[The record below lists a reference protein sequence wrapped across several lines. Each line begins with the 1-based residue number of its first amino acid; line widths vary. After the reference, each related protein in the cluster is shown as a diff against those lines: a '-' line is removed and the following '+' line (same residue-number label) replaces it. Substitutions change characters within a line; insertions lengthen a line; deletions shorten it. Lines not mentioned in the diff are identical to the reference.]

1 MGNERIDELRLV
13 CDELNFDFYEIIST
27 KPLPNKNELIPF
39 FDNQEISASAGNDLV
54 LNPMIENYNKYIT
67 KLKLSLLSNC
77 GFVTYDVQANN
88 ALSGILNNVNAL
100 RFEIK

>member
-1 MGNERIDELRLV
+1 
-13 CDELNFDFYEIIST
+13 
-27 KPLPNKNELIPF
+27 
-39 FDNQEISASAGNDLV
+39 
-54 LNPMIENYNKYIT
+54 MIENYNKYIT